1 MIIKE
6 TISSTSFREYLY
18 EQAFSKDVMI
28 SKFTNNSDNIFNH
41 ILKVLVY
48 DDNLNDKKHLREMS
62 GIVRS
67 LQNKTIKSKITPED
81 LYHIFYGN
89 IEEDSNLKQY
99 ILDLEINY
107 GSLQK
112 SKLSENEIHFRLAR
126 IFKRLSSEILTKSFK
141 SFEKYPELRDRF

>member
-1 MIIKE
+1 MTIKE
-6 TISSTSFREYLY
+6 NTFKEYLY
-18 EQAFSKDVMI
+18 EQAFSRDIMI

-48 DDNLNDKKHLREMS
+48 DDSLNNKKHLREMS

-112 SKLSENEIHFRLAR
+112 SELSESKIHFRLAR
-126 IFKRLSSEILTKSFK
+126 IFKRLASEILTKSFK
-141 SFEKYPELRDRF
+141 SFEDYTELRDRI